1 MGKNHRKSVFYGVSG
16 HPILASID
24 RKTIEKAI
32 SFEINALQACFSM
45 FSMFFYVFSMGAGT
59 IVEIEKAYKA
69 FLFL

>member
-1 MGKNHRKSVFYGVSG
+1 MAKNHRKSVFYGVFEHPNLMAG
-16 HPILASID
+16 HIKA
-24 RKTIEKAI
+24 IEKAVL
-32 SFEINALQACFSM
+32 FKNNDLQVSFSM